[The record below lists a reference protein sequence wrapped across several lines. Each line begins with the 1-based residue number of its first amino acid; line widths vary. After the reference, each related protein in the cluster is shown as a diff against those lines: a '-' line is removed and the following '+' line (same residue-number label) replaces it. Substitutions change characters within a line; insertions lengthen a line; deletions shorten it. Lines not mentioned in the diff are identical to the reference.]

1 MMEAT
6 SFGLALI
13 VFSSS
18 GTTQNISVGKRAAE
32 DSMALLSFVA
42 MGNIGAADIECKGAL
57 FAGGD
62 INAIVAGE
70 IVPVFERIARFDN
83 RSGEPDD
90 GALMAMLKSI
100 VQQSNNGVMVIKAVY
115 DQKKDEAIAEY
126 GRDKACSVLS
136 AMFQAVIQQR
146 RLSLRN
152 IYNSLR

>member
-1 MMEAT
+1 MMET
-6 SFGLALI
+6 TLLGLALF
-13 VFSSS
+13 VFSSRGS
-18 GTTQNISVGKRAAE
+18 AQNISVGKRAAE
-32 DSMALLSFVA
+32 DSMTLLSFVA
-42 MGNIGAADIECKGAL
+42 MGNIGAADIECKGTP

-62 INAIVAGE
+62 INAIVDGE
-70 IVPVFERIARFDN
+70 IAPVFERIARLDN
-83 RSGEPDD
+83 RSGEPDG

-100 VQQSNNGVMVIKAVY
+100 AQQRNGGVLVTKTVY